1 MLVILQKSRPTV
13 TYSIQGG
20 GGVVRLTEPSVGL
33 SVPICNKALPL
44 PYRMF
49 TNIIDQ
55 RAENIKRHFS
65 FLCLA
70 FLSTEWEE
78 VFLVV
83 EQFFF
88 PVLGP
93 RCCALAFSSR
103 GERGLLSSCGARASH
118 CGGFSCRRAQALGLS
133 NFGTRA

>member
-1 MLVILQKSRPTV
+1 M
-13 TYSIQGG
+13 
-20 GGVVRLTEPSVGL
+20 RLTEPSVGL
-33 SVPICNKALPL
+33 SVPICKKALPL
-44 PYRMF
+44 PHRMF

-88 PVLGP
+88 FLCWVLV
-93 RCCALAFSSR
+93 AVHWLF
-103 GERGLLSSCGARASH
+103 LVVAS
-118 CGGFSCRRAQALGLS
+118 GGCSLVAVHVPLIAVASLVAEHRL
-133 NFGTRA
+133 

>member
-1 MLVILQKSRPTV
+1 MLVILQKSRPIV

-33 SVPICNKALPL
+33 SVPICKKALPL
-44 PYRMF
+44 PHRMF

-88 PVLGP
+88 S
-93 RCCALAFSSR
+93 CAGSS
-103 GERGLLSSCGARASH
+103 LLCT
-118 CGGFSCRRAQALGLS
+118 GF
-133 NFGTRA
+133 F